1 MVALNRHTGKV
12 IWNKQI
18 ADYQAGYSATA
29 APMVVKGKVIY
40 GNSGGEFG
48 IVGAVEARDVNTG
61 ELVWRRPT
69 IEGHM
74 GTLNGKD
81 NGLTGKTNA
90 NWTGDLWQTGGGA
103 TWLGGT
109 YDPETDLLFFGTG
122 NPAPR
127 SEERRAGKQCVS
139 TCRSRRA
146 PY

>member
-48 IVGAVEARDVNTG
+48 FVGAVEARDVNTG

-69 IEGHM
+69 IEGH
-74 GTLNGKD
+74 
-81 NGLTGKTNA
+81 
-90 NWTGDLWQTGGGA
+90 
-103 TWLGGT
+103 
-109 YDPETDLLFFGTG
+109 
-122 NPAPR
+122 R
-127 SEERRAGKQCVS
+127 SEEHTSELQSLMRISYAVFCLKQKKQQHKITDRRHNAPTS
-139 TCRSRRA
+139 TKTHLIRSTNKH
-146 PY
+146 

>member
-61 ELVWRRPT
+61 ELVWTRPT

-74 GTLNGKD
+74 GTPKGKD
-81 NGLTGKTNA
+81 NGLTAKNNTRKKRVSGKR
-90 NWTGDLWQTGGGA
+90 G
-103 TWLGGT
+103 
-109 YDPETDLLFFGTG
+109 
-122 NPAPR
+122 
-127 SEERRAGKQCVS
+127 
-139 TCRSRRA
+139 
-146 PY
+146 